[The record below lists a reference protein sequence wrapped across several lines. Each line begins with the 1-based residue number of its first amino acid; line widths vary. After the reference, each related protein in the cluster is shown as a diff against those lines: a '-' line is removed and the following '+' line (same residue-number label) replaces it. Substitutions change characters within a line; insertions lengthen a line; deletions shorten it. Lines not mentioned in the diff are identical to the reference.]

1 MEQLTLQHLAP
12 YLPYSLNGLIKGED
26 SPQKLLGTYN
36 TDECTLIICHSTFDY
51 ECSLDEF
58 KPILRPLKEIQD
70 IPEIQ
75 EEFSE
80 YHWESFV
87 NSFFLLGR
95 SLNCFDHVSYTIVEL
110 CFKYHLDIFGL
121 IDKGLAIDAN
131 TIQQ

>member
-1 MEQLTLQHLAP
+1 
-12 YLPYSLNGLIKGED
+12 LILCHRVND
-26 SPQKLLGTYN
+26 HNTVDYN
-36 TDECTLIICHSTFDY
+36 CW
-51 ECSLDEF
+51 LDEF